1 MKLRDRILASD
12 LSFVCG
18 RIDSFDPMLKE
29 RRKALESLRR
39 KLHNENPPVTRF
51 DYSADECKSHQN
63 PRLSGIIAA
72 LSQSGLKKYSLHL
85 GKAFSVRYFG
95 PDLRFEEE
103 FSEEVFEIKNN
114 KEGFSLQ
121 FRIVERESSG
131 AVIHALFVTREI
143 GHQGCF
149 WQIKRILCDEVWGGI
164 LESAGFQF
172 LFGKAIWSSN
182 SEIRITCPKE
192 NDWRYKQVY
201 AGINGN
207 LEPIFMSGIQLMYLR
222 MNFLP
227 MKPFDSD
234 ASDEMFFLLSSHM
247 EAKLR
252 DAVTD
257 SQWDEITKYR
267 VSNNQRWKKL
277 VREREEQIGELELQ
291 TLKHRALKIISNKDF

>member
-1 MKLRDRILASD
+1 MELRDRILASD
-12 LSFVCG
+12 LSFVRG

-29 RRKALESLRR
+29 RTKALESLRR

-63 PRLSGIIAA
+63 PRVSRIIAA
-72 LSQSGLKKYSLHL
+72 LSQSGLKKYRLYL
-85 GKAFSVRYFG
+85 GKAFSIKYFG
-95 PDLRFEEE
+95 QNLRFEKEQ
-103 FSEEVFEIKNN
+103 SEEVFDLRSK

-121 FRIVERESSG
+121 FRIVERESDS
-131 AVIHALFVTREI
+131 AVIHVLFLKREMTN
-143 GHQGCF
+143 QGSF
-149 WQIKRILCDEVWGGI
+149 WQLKRILCDEVWGGI
-164 LESAGFQF
+164 LEPVGFQF

-182 SEIRITCPKE
+182 SEIRVTCPIEK
-192 NDWRYKQVY
+192 DWRYKQVY

-227 MKPFDSD
+227 MKPFDFD

-252 DAVTD
+252 DAVTG

-291 TLKHRALKIISNKDF
+291 KLKNHALEIISNKDF